1 MAARELVVMF
11 DPSFVA
17 TSFVSSIFAS
27 EDTLANF
34 VEALDQKQKAALYE
48 LIHASGTRYSGRA
61 LSDWR
66 RGLSR

>member
-1 MAARELVVMF
+1 MF

-27 EDTLANF
+27 EDTLSNF
-34 VEALDQKQKAALYE
+34 VDALDKQQKAALYE
-48 LIHASGTRYSGRA
+48 LLHASGVRFTGRA

-66 RGLSR
+66 RSFSR